1 MSIWIPALH
10 AGMTNRGVLL
20 KVTEAPSPRIFKGA
34 NVDWQIVLSHLDE
47 RGFAV
52 IGTVLTQ
59 KTCEEIAAFYGDHQ
73 QFRSRIE
80 MERYA
85 FGRGEYKYFNYPL
98 PPIVQR
104 IRSSFYPH
112 LVPLANEWLHRLG
125 SKRSP
130 YPQNLSE
137 FIEQCHRAGQKRPT
151 PLMLKYGAGDFNCL
165 HQDLY
170 GEIVFPF
177 QVTFFLSQRERDFE
191 GGEFILAEQRPRKQ
205 SRVEVLSP
213 NQGDAVIFA
222 VHHRPV
228 RGIRG
233 YYRANLR
240 HGVSTVRSGERYTLG
255 IIFHDAK

>member
-1 MSIWIPALH
+1 MSLAKPF
-10 AGMTNRGVLL
+10 R
-20 KVTEAPSPRIFKGA
+20 EANI
-34 NVDWQIVLSHLDE
+34 DWQNALSSLDE

-52 IGTVLTQ
+52 IRAVLTQ
-59 KTCEEIAAFYGDHQ
+59 KTCEEITAVYGDDR

-80 MERYA
+80 MERYG

-98 PPIVQR
+98 PALVQQ
-104 IRSSFYPH
+104 IRSSLYPQ
-112 LVPLANEWLHRLG
+112 LASLANEWLAQLG
-125 SKRSP
+125 SKKPP
-130 YPQNLSE
+130 YPKKLSE

-151 PLMLKYGAGDFNCL
+151 PLMLKYVAGDFNCL

-177 QVTFFLSQRERDFE
+177 QVTFFLSERGKDFA
-191 GGEFILAEQRPRKQ
+191 GGEFVLAEQRPRKQ

-213 NQGDAVIFA
+213 DQGDAVIFA

-228 RGIRG
+228 RGTRG

>member
-1 MSIWIPALH
+1 MSLAEPF
-10 AGMTNRGVLL
+10 R
-20 KVTEAPSPRIFKGA
+20 EANI
-34 NVDWQIVLSHLDE
+34 DWQNALSYLDE

-52 IGTVLTQ
+52 IGAVLMQ
-59 KTCEEIAAFYGDHQ
+59 KTCDEIAAFYGDDR

-80 MERYA
+80 MERYG

-98 PPIVQR
+98 PPIVQQ
-104 IRSSFYPH
+104 IRSSFYPQ
-112 LVPLANEWLHRLG
+112 LAPLANQWLARLG
-125 SKRSP
+125 SKRP
-130 YPQNLSE
+130 RYPNKLSE

-151 PLMLKYGAGDFNCL
+151 PLVLKYGAGDFNCL

-177 QVTFFLSQRERDFE
+177 QVTFFLSQRGKDFA

-228 RGIRG
+228 RGMRG